1 MNTKSGTSGKA
12 ALSVELLEPMAER
25 LKLLAHA
32 HRLKIV
38 EILERTGGLPVFEIT
53 NELGLPQAVTSQHL
67 NAMKRG
73 GLLKAD
79 RRGKEVWYAIAD
91 PRALTILDCIR
102 TKSETAQSL
111 QGAHP

>member
-1 MNTKSGTSGKA
+1 MNMKRMTSGKA
-12 ALSVELLEPMAER
+12 ALSVELLEQMAER

-38 EILERTGGLPVFEIT
+38 EILERRGELPVFEIT
-53 NELGLPQAVTSQHL
+53 DQLGLPQAVTSQHL
-67 NAMKRG
+67 NAMKRV
-73 GLLKAD
+73 GLLNAD

-102 TKSETAQSL
+102 NKNNPAHSL
-111 QGAHP
+111 QGAQP